1 MAALLREVIGDVLR
15 RARTSQGRTLREVS
29 DSARVSLGYLSEVER
44 GRKEA
49 SSELLTAICGALD
62 VPLSEVLTDAGQ
74 QLAARGARRGV
85 RERGQHRREPPKSS
99 SLPSCRWRSP
109 EPVRRMAAE
118 QINWAPRAR
127 SPALPTS
134 TRRRKQLMANPFVKA
149 WKYLMA
155 LFSSKVDEYADP
167 KVQIQQAIEEA
178 QRQHQALT
186 QQAAQVIGN
195 QRQLEMRLNRQL
207 ADIEKL
213 QVNVRQAVT
222 LADQATASGDAAKAT
237 EYNNAAEAFAAQLVT
252 AEQSVEDLKG
262 LHDQALQAAGQAKKA
277 VEQNAMVLQ
286 QKIAERTKLL
296 SQLEQAKMQEQ
307 VSASLRS
314 MSELA
319 APGNTPSLDQV
330 REKIERRYANAL
342 GAAELAQNSVQ
353 GRMLEVQQASVQ
365 MAGHSRL
372 EQIRASMRG
381 RRAAGRWY
389 RPASTPT
396 PAAPVAEPAPQNP
409 VSSAVGHVGGGG
421 ETRGQKRIS
430 LAAAAEHRHRQRIR
444 RPGRR
449 TGSGGRPTRGPGCCA
464 SDAGRCGWACFRL
477 SRACSGRW

>member
-1 MAALLREVIGDVLR
+1 
-15 RARTSQGRTLREVS
+15 
-29 DSARVSLGYLSEVER
+29 
-44 GRKEA
+44 
-49 SSELLTAICGALD
+49 
-62 VPLSEVLTDAGQ
+62 
-74 QLAARGARRGV
+74 
-85 RERGQHRREPPKSS
+85 
-99 SLPSCRWRSP
+99 
-109 EPVRRMAAE
+109 
-118 QINWAPRAR
+118 
-127 SPALPTS
+127 
-134 TRRRKQLMANPFVKA
+134 MANPFSKA
-149 WKYLMA
+149 WRYLMA

-213 QVNVRQAVT
+213 QVNVRQALT
-222 LADQATASGDAAKAT
+222 LADQATVAGDAAKAT

-277 VEQNAMVLQ
+277 VEQNAMMLQ

-319 APGNTPSLDQV
+319 APGNTPSLEEV
-330 REKIERRYANAL
+330 RDKIERRYANAM

-381 RRAAGRWY
+381 EAAAGGRRAA
-389 RPASTPT
+389 RPPRPPRRRRRGDARKADRPVARPGVAVKQRSTASRPEAWRSLVQRGVDTAAELSDVVAQKLSAAADPRAKQLRKRKWALRLGLFFTVSCLIWVGVTVLLATWSTP
-396 PAAPVAEPAPQNP
+396 AWALFIPAPI
-409 VSSAVGHVGGGG
+409 AVGAAFLATLSFLRYRWLRG
-421 ETRGQKRIS
+421 EPLPPQRSRATRRLPPWGSAARQPMAA
-430 LAAAAEHRHRQRIR
+430 LAASE
-444 RPGRR
+444 
-449 TGSGGRPTRGPGCCA
+449 RGLFSLISVMERGKMLP
-464 SDAGRCGWACFRL
+464 AGRA
-477 SRACSGRW
+477 S